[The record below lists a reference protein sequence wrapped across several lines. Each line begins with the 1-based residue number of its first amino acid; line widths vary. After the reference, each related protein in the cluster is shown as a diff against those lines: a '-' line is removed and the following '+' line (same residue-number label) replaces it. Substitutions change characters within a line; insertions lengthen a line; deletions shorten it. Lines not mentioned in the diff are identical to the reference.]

1 MKYLDA
7 LVLKAKRRKCNHCGN
22 SWFVDSYLENR
33 SRIQGA
39 VGDLASIG
47 SGGVTRMAAMSAAN
61 TARAG
66 LQENCPSCG
75 AKDYSESF
83 LLYTGA
89 KPPIVPEPIGPCPLC
104 RKPVSIE
111 ARKCP
116 NCTGDIDQSESAKM
130 KAAYAEAEAGFSKTQ
145 ELLQERLKVQKGLRR
160 RTNATVLIGL
170 IGIVIGGVFVVS
182 MINSLDLNLVMYG
195 CWGVLFVY
203 IVAVFS
209 ASFIERRRLVRYATE
224 QEGRRR

>member
-7 LVLKAKRRKCNHCGN
+7 LVLKAKRRKCNHCGA

-39 VGDLASIG
+39 VGDMASIG

-61 TARAG
+61 SARAG

-75 AKDYSESF
+75 AKDYLESF
-83 LLYTGA
+83 LLYTGM
-89 KPPIVPEPIGPCPLC
+89 KPPSVPEPIGPCPLC

-116 NCTGDIDQSESAKM
+116 NCTGDIDPSESAKM
-130 KAAYAEAEAGFSKTQ
+130 KASYAEAKVGFTNTQ
-145 ELLQERLKVQKGLRR
+145 EFLQERLKVQKGLRR
-160 RTNATVLIGL
+160 RTN
-170 IGIVIGGVFVVS
+170 IVILLGLAAIAIGSIYIVS
-182 MINSLDLNLVMYG
+182 MIDLLDLSLVMYG
-195 CWGVLFVY
+195 CWGALIVY
-203 IVAVFS
+203 FVAVFS
-209 ASFIERRRLVRYATE
+209 VSFSERKRLVRFATE
-224 QEGRRR
+224 QEGKTK